1 MINHNYYLNT
11 LKKLLGASFVGWVTE
26 KETKYLKVTI
36 KGKSFQIPFDGG
48 DIGHESYTNLINSF
62 LTLEKDN
69 GGKEIQESVR
79 LDETDGGAS

>member
-26 KETKYLKVTI
+26 KEDKYLKITVE
-36 KGKSFQIPFDGG
+36 GKSFTVPFSGG

-62 LTLEKDN
+62 LNRNEEN
-69 GGKEIQESVR
+69 REIQESIR